1 VERVGH
7 RHESLLRLGGTPG
20 KAYLIG
26 PVNPRNPESR
36 SGMIFALTAY
46 GLWGL
51 LPIYWKALHGIP
63 LGEVLAHRVLWS
75 AATVL
80 LLLAAIRRMPDFLR
94 VLRDPRRRLLLGVS
108 AVLIGCN
115 WSIYILAV
123 YRGELLQASLGYYIL
138 PLMSVGLGVAV
149 LRERLSRIQ
158 IAAVALAALGVL
170 ILGMQHKGLPWVAL
184 SLALTFTLYG
194 YMKKR
199 LAVESLTGLAIETL
213 WLSPVAAG
221 YLAWLSWRHV
231 PQAFAVSTGSTV
243 LLMGAGAITLAPLF
257 FFGVAARR
265 LPLSTLG
272 FYQYLSPSIQLLMAV
287 LWFHEPFT
295 RLHGMAFGLIW
306 AALALYTVDAIRKA

>member
-1 VERVGH
+1 
-7 RHESLLRLGGTPG
+7 
-20 KAYLIG
+20 
-26 PVNPRNPESR
+26 VNPRNPEFR
-36 SGMIFALTAY
+36 RGTFFALAAY

-75 AATVL
+75 AATIL
-80 LLLAAIRRMPDFLR
+80 LLLAALKRLPDFLG
-94 VLRDPRRRLLLGVS
+94 VLRDPRKRLLLGVS

-123 YRGELLQASLGYYIL
+123 YRGELVQASLGYYIN
-138 PLMSVGLGVAV
+138 PLMSVGIGVAI
-149 LRERLSRIQ
+149 LREKLSRIQ

-170 ILGMQHKGLPWVAL
+170 ILGMHHKGLPWVAV
-184 SLALTFTLYG
+184 SLALTFALYG

-213 WLSPVAAG
+213 WLSPIAAG
-221 YLAWLSWRHV
+221 YLAWLSWNQV
-231 PQAFAVSTGSTV
+231 PQAFAASAGSTA
-243 LLMGAGAITLAPLF
+243 LLIGAGAITLAPLF
-257 FFGVAARR
+257 FFNGAARR

>member
-1 VERVGH
+1 
-7 RHESLLRLGGTPG
+7 
-20 KAYLIG
+20 
-26 PVNPRNPESR
+26 
-36 SGMIFALTAY
+36 MFFALAAY

-75 AATVL
+75 AVTVL

-123 YRGELLQASLGYYIL
+123 YRGELMQASLGYYIL
-138 PLMSVGLGVAV
+138 PLMSVGLGVAIM
-149 LRERLSRIQ
+149 RERLSRTQ
-158 IAAVALAALGVL
+158 IVAVALAALGVL
-170 ILGMQHKGLPWVAL
+170 ILGLHHKGLPWMAL
-184 SLALTFTLYG
+184 SLAMTFALYG

-199 LAVESLTGLAIETL
+199 LGVDSLTGLAIETL
-213 WLSPVAAG
+213 WLSPLAAG
-221 YLAWLSWRHV
+221 YLAWLSWRQA
-231 PQAFAVSTGSTV
+231 PQAFAASAGSTA
-243 LLMGAGAITLAPLF
+243 LLIGAGAITLAPLF

-272 FYQYLSPSIQLLMAV
+272 FYQYLSPTIQLLMAV